1 MGQVAYAASSHLS
14 RHPPWKRCPHGVSF
28 HSAAAASSLSRQ
40 IAQLSCSCPSSTSS
54 LGASTIAALLDA
66 RVGAAAAAASADD
79 DGIVVG
85 TSSSSKKLRNM

>member
-14 RHPPWKRCPHGVSF
+14 RHPPWKRCLHGVSF

-40 IAQLSCSCPSSTSS
+40 IAQLSCSCQSSTSS